1 MTALSPGQS
10 PPLLRIPIRMGM
22 FLLRVGDVEHFPL
35 AVLDERAGFQPR
47 VVSPPA
53 LADQITGATEAVR
66 IVQNDNEEAARSGA
80 LRAVWFFTNQRLA
93 VHAHRNT
100 GAGRVGRAGF
110 QSEDALLACELV
122 QIPHAEPALTG
133 SSGDADLAF

>member
-22 FLLRVGDVEHFPL
+22 FLLRVGDVEHLPL

-53 LADQITGATEAVR
+53 LADQIAGATEAVR
-66 IVQNDNEEAARSGA
+66 IVQNNDDEAARSGA
-80 LRAVWFFTNQRLA
+80 FRAVRFFADQWLA
-93 VHAHRNT
+93 IHAHRDT
-100 GAGRVGRAGF
+100 GTGRVGRAGF
-110 QSEDALLACELV
+110 QSEDALLTCEFV
-122 QIPHAEPALTG
+122 QIPHAEPALAG
-133 SSGDADLAF
+133 S